1 MFSYGYDH
9 RAVVYLF
16 SLRDKRRKKFQ
27 TVNQIGEELKYD
39 YAVGRGSKLFLVKD
53 DDVYLIDMED
63 EKFVK

>member
-1 MFSYGYDH
+1 M
-9 RAVVYLF
+9 F